1 VKQLNQFQLLYKA
14 RKADSTRPFNARGSI
29 IKRCER
35 CLLGQRVCLCQWLID
50 SQSNDVSFCVIMHR
64 QEILK
69 PTNTGR
75 LIAEVYP
82 NHSYYFEWSRTQ
94 PNPALLEL
102 LDEHKY
108 LPILIFPEAYVFE
121 HQVRTIEQVH
131 GQVQNEDRQPLF
143 VILDGTWAQCKKM
156 FKNSS
161 YLQSLISMPIQ
172 PSHPSEFNLRKAPE
186 DSHLCTVEVAIELLK
201 TTLARGQYEH
211 LYHTYQIF
219 NQHYI
224 ASRKTAEIDT
234 NTDSHQYLNRKISAF
249 QSVFNLSDY
258 GCQVESRRLL
268 EKKGLLE
275 KSGLAEKSRP
285 LKENSSVKNS
295 HQAKNKRTPLK

>member
-1 VKQLNQFQLLYKA
+1 VEKLNQFQLLYKA
-14 RKADSTRPFNARGSI
+14 RKTDSTRPFKARGSI

-35 CLLGQRVCLCQWLID
+35 CLLGQRVCLCQWLVR
-50 SQSNDVSFCVIMHR
+50 SESEPVAFCVIMHR

-82 NHSYYFEWSRTQ
+82 KQSYYFEWSRTQ

-102 LDEHKY
+102 LNNSKY
-108 LPILIFPEAYVFE
+108 LPILIFPEDYVFE
-121 HQVRTIEQVH
+121 HQVNTMEQV
-131 GQVQNEDRQPLF
+131 QAKALKEQRQPLF

-161 YLQSLISMPIQ
+161 YLQCLISMPIT
-172 PSHPSEFNLRKAPE
+172 PSHASEFNLRKAPE
-186 DSHLCTVEVAIELLK
+186 ESHLCTVEVAIELLK
-201 TTLARGQYEH
+201 TPLADRQFEH

-224 ASRKTAEIDT
+224 ASRRTAEIDT
-234 NTDSHQYLNRKISAF
+234 NTPSHQYLAARMSA
-249 QSVFNLSDY
+249 
-258 GCQVESRRLL
+258 
-268 EKKGLLE
+268 GLGHVNTDNIE
-275 KSGLAEKSRP
+275 G
-285 LKENSSVKNS
+285 
-295 HQAKNKRTPLK
+295 KNKVGTNYNPNKEPQDL